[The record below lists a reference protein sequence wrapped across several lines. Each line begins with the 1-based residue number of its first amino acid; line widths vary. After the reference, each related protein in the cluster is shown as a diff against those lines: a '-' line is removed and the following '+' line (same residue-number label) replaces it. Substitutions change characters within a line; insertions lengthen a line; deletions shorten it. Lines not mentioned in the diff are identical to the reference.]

1 MKRFLVTAMASVLFV
16 YAYAARKATPQLAFD
31 QTKGVAGSV
40 TMPTGQ
46 TVHYTAY
53 TKLYYVTN
61 VEDSTYQYMN
71 VYVPDGA
78 TQSSPIFLKNNV
90 GGYMPSAPGT
100 VSAGDATGM
109 ALLRGYVV
117 AIPGARGRMS
127 YVTVKK
133 KKVYNGKAPA
143 AILDLKAAVRYLR
156 HFDKEMPGD
165 ANKIVSDGTSAGGA
179 LLALLGASGNN
190 PDYEPLLDRMGAAK
204 ERDDIFTAVCYCP
217 ISDLSHADMA
227 YEWLYGN
234 TDSRK
239 ANDAAH
245 REVTKELAALFPAYI
260 NSLDLKLDDGTLLTA
275 DNYLDFIKK
284 EIIRSAQIAKDAGA
298 EIPDSIGFKFNT
310 EEGTFAPVNG
320 GQQPE
325 KKAEGKQLPP
335 RGMNGMMHKQVG
347 EYIIDLDMPTYLN
360 YVANKTTLKTAP
372 AFDSWGVAGNE
383 ASGENDEFGDVNN
396 NPANFTEY
404 SAAKHGVKLSESV
417 VANEKL
423 LNAMTQMQSVNSTV
437 APHWYVRHGAIDRDT
452 AFPIALNLSVKAKNL
467 GKDVNYL
474 LAWNRPHSGDYA
486 LKELFDWLDSIV
498 K

>member
-1 MKRFLVTAMASVLFV
+1 MKKFFVTAMTAVLFV
-16 YAYAARKATPQLAFD
+16 CAGVARTVKPQLAFNPA
-31 QTKGVAGSV
+31 KGVAGSV
-40 TMPTGQ
+40 KMPTGQ

-53 TKLYYVTN
+53 TNLYYVTN
-61 VEDSTYQYMN
+61 VEDSTYQYVN
-71 VYVPDGA
+71 VFVPDGA
-78 TQSSPIFLKNNV
+78 TQNSPIFLKNNI

-117 AIPGARGRMS
+117 AIPGARGRS
-127 YVTVKK
+127 SFVTVKK
-133 KKVYNGKAPA
+133 KPVYNGKAPA

-165 ANKIVSDGTSAGGA
+165 ANKIISDGTSAGGA
-179 LLALLGASGNN
+179 MSALLGASGNN
-190 PDYEPLLDRMGAAK
+190 PDYETLLDEMGAAK
-204 ERDDIFTAVCYCP
+204 EHDDVFVAVCFCP

-260 NSLDLKLDDGTLLTA
+260 NSLGLRLDDGTQLTG
-275 DNYLDFIKK
+275 DNYLDFIKS

-298 EIPDSIGFKFNT
+298 DIPDSIGFTFSQDR
-310 EEGTFAPVNG
+310 GTFAPLNG
-320 GQQPE
+320 KASNANAE
-325 KKAEGKQLPP
+325 KMNKKMGGMLPQ
-335 RGMNGMMHKQVG
+335 MMQKRVG
-347 EYIIDLDMPTYLN
+347 EYITDLDMTTYLN
-360 YVANKTTLKTAP
+360 YVANKTPLKSAP
-372 AFDSWGVAGNE
+372 AFDAWGVAGNE
-383 ASGENDEFGDVNN
+383 ASGENDEFGDVKN
-396 NPANFTEY
+396 NPANFTSY
-404 SAAKHGVKLSESV
+404 SSSKHGVALSPV
-417 VANEKL
+417 VKQNEKL
-423 LNAMTQMQSVNSTV
+423 LNAMEQMQSVQSTV
-437 APHWYVRHGAIDRDT
+437 APHWYIRHGAIDRDT

-474 LAWNRPHSGDYA
+474 LAWNRPHSGDYS
-486 LKELFDWLDSIV
+486 LNELFNWLDSIV